1 MIKNVNLKLLLL
13 LQGAVVIYS
22 FADICAKLASR
33 HDFLT
38 PGYILWLGAEVL
50 VLGVYALCW
59 QQIIKKVDI
68 SVAYSNRAAAIV
80 WTTLWAALFF
90 RERISLQNVLG
101 ILILFAGIWM
111 VNREGETG

>member
-1 MIKNVNLKLLLL
+1 MTRKINFKLMLG

-22 FADICAKLASR
+22 FADICAKLASA
-33 HDFLT
+33 HPFLT
-38 PGYILWLGAEVL
+38 LPYVLWIGTEVL

-80 WTTLWAALFF
+80 WTTLWAALVFH
-90 RERISLQNVLG
+90 EHISVQNVLG
-101 ILILFAGIWM
+101 IGILFAGIWM
-111 VNREGETG
+111 VNRDG